1 MVTFTRYVAFWAK
14 HISHLKDKKACP
26 AWYTY
31 QLNLTTLFGPLIE
44 MKSQEEQLLCITEGA
59 GEGVGKRI
67 VRELSATKK
76 IYEKGAVYIRST

>member
-14 HISHLKDKKACP
+14 HISRLKDKKACP

-31 QLNLTTLFGPLIE
+31 QLNLTTLLGPLIE

-67 VRELSATKK
+67 VRELFL
-76 IYEKGAVYIRST
+76 IFKGFPK